1 MPRWLGSG
9 SVLLDTAPWCSM
21 RPRNILIIKLGALGD
36 VVLSVPQLLRLVKTH
51 TGDRITLLT
60 APAYVEVVADLPLQ
74 VVAFQRKGFVE
85 MLRVVRWLLGQQ
97 FDVVYDLQ
105 GSLRSRVM
113 TLLTQAEKRVGRTPG
128 IAYTHTPLSTTDGV
142 HAFDRF
148 NDILV
153 AGGVKVAAPALQLP
167 VSALAASRLAAW
179 MQQQGLDGRPLVPV
193 HAGSSRH
200 WPAKRWGEAH
210 YQALATILEARGF
223 VVIWIGGE
231 DERALNSRL
240 ARHAGVDATGAF
252 SFAELL
258 ALAAHA
264 AFAVTND
271 SGPMH
276 VLSAAGLPV
285 YVFFGPTD
293 WQRSHALGQAARV
306 LVNPVPCS
314 PCQLPVCP
322 PHRQHAC
329 LRGITPEAVLARLA
343 ADGLLQT

>member
-1 MPRWLGSG
+1 MN
-9 SVLLDTAPWCSM
+9 VLV
-21 RPRNILIIKLGALGD
+21 IKLGALGD
-36 VVLSVPQLLRLVKTH
+36 VVLSVPQLVRLVETH
-51 TGDRITLLT
+51 AGDRITLLT
-60 APAYVEVVADLPLQ
+60 APAYVELVAGLPLQ

-113 TLLTQAEKRVGRTPG
+113 TLLTQAGKRVGRTPG
-128 IAYTHTPLSTTDGV
+128 IAYTHTPLLTTDGV
-142 HAFDRF
+142 HAFDRL
-148 NDILV
+148 NDILI
-153 AGGVKVAAPALQLP
+153 AGGVAAASPALQLP
-167 VSALAASRLAAW
+167 VSATAASRVTAW
-179 MQQQGLDGRPLVPV
+179 LQQQGFAGRPLVLV
-193 HAGSSRH
+193 HAGSSRQ

-210 YQALATILEARGF
+210 YQTLATTLEARGF

-240 ARHAGVDATGAF
+240 ASHTGVDVTAAF
-252 SFAELL
+252 SLAELL
-258 ALAAHA
+258 ALAGHA
-264 AFAVTND
+264 AFAVSND

-276 VLSAAGLPV
+276 VLSAAGLSV
-285 YVFFGPTD
+285 YAFFGPTD

-322 PHRQHAC
+322 PQRQHAC
-329 LRGITPEAVLARLA
+329 LQGISPETVLARLA
-343 ADGLLQT
+343 ADGLLQM